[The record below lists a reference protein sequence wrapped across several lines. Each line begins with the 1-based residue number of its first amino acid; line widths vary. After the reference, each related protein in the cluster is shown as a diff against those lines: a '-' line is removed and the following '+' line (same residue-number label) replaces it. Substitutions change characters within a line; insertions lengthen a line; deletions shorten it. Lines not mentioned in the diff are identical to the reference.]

1 MRGLNFFIIL
11 VIITAV
17 DLLVPY
23 FLIGDIASLA
33 ASYLFWTAL
42 TFLVI
47 LFAVIYA
54 GFWGKRS

>member
-47 LFAVIYA
+47 LFAVIYT
-54 GFWGKRS
+54 GYWGRRS

>member
-23 FLIGDIASLA
+23 YLIGDIASLA

-47 LFAVIYA
+47 LFALIYT
-54 GFWGKRS
+54 GYWGRRS